1 VPGIGDYIEGRL
13 KPHPYL
19 PKLNQKPIKKEVRH
33 RFLSLEAGQ
42 QKSVDYGVKIFSVF
56 NGK

>member
-33 RFLSLEAGQ
+33 KFLSLEAGQ
-42 QKSVDYGVKIFSVF
+42 QKSVEYGVKIC
-56 NGK
+56 